1 MPEVYGIVITY
12 CTSIH
17 PGESWEEVYANLRTH
32 FLAVKQAISPV
43 DPFPIGLRLSNRASM
58 EIDERA
64 SKEFY
69 AWCREQGCF
78 VPTINGFPYGA
89 FHSSVVKKKVYQP
102 DWRSAKRCE
111 YTKRLAELLYQ
122 WLPQGVAGSISTV
135 PVGFGRHIS
144 KDEQPL
150 VRRNLVE
157 VLEHIHTLK
166 QKSGKEVIL
175 SLEPEPGCLLE
186 TTAEAIQFLEQMR
199 LPERLLDCIGI
210 CFDCCHQAI
219 EFEEPSEAI
228 KLLSDSGIRL
238 GKVQVSSALRLP
250 MFNREIAE
258 KFCEPTYLHQVV
270 VRQQNG
276 VLKRYDDLPDALRL
290 QGVESNAEWRIH
302 YHVPIFIDGTEEQG
316 TTQFFLKEI
325 LPLINDDM
333 LLEVETYTW
342 EILPPELKGTTV
354 AESIIREIQWVKAL
368 SNEPDRPS

>member
-1 MPEVYGIVITY
+1 MITY

-17 PGESWEEVYANLRTH
+17 PGESWDEIYGNLQTH
-32 FLAVKQAISPV
+32 LLAVKQAISPV

-58 EIDERA
+58 EIDEEA
-64 SKEFY
+64 SKEFSD
-69 AWCREQGCF
+69 WCREQGCF

-122 WLPQGVAGSISTV
+122 WLPQGVTGSISTV
-135 PVGFGRHIS
+135 PVGFGRHID
-144 KDEQPL
+144 KDEHPL

-157 VLEHIHTLK
+157 VLEHIHALK

-186 TTAEAIQFLEQMR
+186 TTAEAIKFLEQMR
-199 LPERLLDCIGI
+199 LPERLQEGIGI
-210 CFDCCHQAI
+210 CFDCCHQAV

-250 MFNREIAE
+250 IFDREIAE

-276 VLKRYDDLPDALRL
+276 DLERYDDLPEALRR
-290 QGVESNAEWRIH
+290 QDSDGDEEWRIH
-302 YHVPIFIDGTEEQG
+302 FHVPIFIGGTKEQG

-325 LPLINDDM
+325 LPLFDEDI

-342 EILPPELKGTTV
+342 GILPPELKGKTV
-354 AESIIREIQWVKAL
+354 AESIIREIQWAKAL
-368 SNEPDRPS
+368 SNEPDRRS